1 MLQSIRFLPRLIL
14 LGLAALLL
22 GTAIG
27 RAEEFPPDPVF
38 TQIAANRDAYGQ
50 VVFIFGDSVVMLCN
64 LTEVDFS
71 AIKDNANDQ
80 AYMVSAMADLMRDQE
95 KIKGKGSDPLW
106 PMHSLASSMNYQF
119 AAAGLLD
126 TPDGGDTVPAAR
138 LAAAYGGALGQPFPQ
153 EVEARAAKLAALA
166 KDGVIRDGDVVILE
180 DAGFHGQD
188 PDAYEANWLALG
200 RAVLENVGAT
210 VIMCDMFDAIP
221 DGSIMGVP
229 AEAFRFEAL
238 FPSNVPEGKRSHNQ
252 ALRAAA
258 AKLAALPDSKGKV
271 VLLDLRPRMNAFKA
285 ALSSELGGE
294 AIMPEGIHPSPW
306 GVAFMG
312 REYLRAAGL
321 APQLTNPAPYVD
333 LLAVNAG
340 RLSQPSRPAP
350 ADKARPFIEA
360 WIVP

>member
-1 MLQSIRFLPRLIL
+1 MLQSVRVLPRLVV
-14 LGLAALLL
+14 LGLVTLLL
-22 GTAIG
+22 GAAVV
-27 RAEEFPPDPVF
+27 RAEDFPPDSVF
-38 TQIAANRDAYGQ
+38 KQIVANRDAYGR

-64 LTEVDFS
+64 LTEIDFS
-71 AIKDNANDQ
+71 AINEKTNDQ
-80 AYMVSAMADLMRDQE
+80 AYMVSAMAELMRNQE
-95 KIKGKGSDPLW
+95 QPKGKGTDPLW
-106 PMHSLASSMNYQF
+106 PMHSLASSLNFQF

-138 LAAAYGGALGQPFPQ
+138 LVAAYAGALGQPFPK
-153 EVEARAAKLAALA
+153 EVEVRAAQLAGLA

-188 PDAYEANWLALG
+188 PDAYEANWLVLG
-200 RAVLENVGAT
+200 RAVLENVGAV

-238 FPSNVPEGKRSHNQ
+238 FPSKVPEGKRSHNQ

-258 AKLAALPDSKGKV
+258 AKLAALPDSKGKL
-271 VLLDLRPRMNAFKA
+271 VLLDLRPRMDAFKA
-285 ALSSELGGE
+285 ALAAELGGE

-333 LLAVNAG
+333 MLAANAG
-340 RLSQPSRPAP
+340 RLSQPGRPAP

>member
-1 MLQSIRFLPRLIL
+1 MFQSVRFLPRLFL

-22 GTAIG
+22 GAAVG

-38 TQIAANRDAYGQ
+38 KQIAANRDAYGRA
-50 VVFIFGDSVVMLCN
+50 VFIFGDSVVMLCS

-71 AIKDNANDQ
+71 AIKENANDQ

-95 KIKGKGSDPLW
+95 KMKSQGTDPLW
-106 PMHSLASSMNYQF
+106 PMHSLASSMNFQF

-138 LAAAYGGALGQPFPQ
+138 LVAAYGGALGLPFAE
-153 EVEARAAKLAALA
+153 EVEVRAAHLAALA
-166 KDGVIRDGDVVILE
+166 KGGIIRDGDVVILE
-180 DAGFHGQD
+180 DAGFHGQN
-188 PDAYEANWLALG
+188 PDAYEANWLVLG

-210 VIMCDMFDAIP
+210 VVMCDMFDAIP

-238 FPSNVPEGKRSHNQ
+238 FPSKVAGGKRSHNQ
-252 ALRAAA
+252 ALRDAA
-258 AKLAALPDSKGKV
+258 AKLAVLPDSKGKL
-271 VLLDLRPRMNAFKA
+271 VLLDLRPRMDGFKA
-285 ALSSELGGE
+285 ALAAELGGE

-306 GVAFMG
+306 GVAFMS

-321 APQLTNPAPYVD
+321 APQLTNPTPYLD
-333 LLAVNAG
+333 MLAANAG
-340 RLSQPSRPAP
+340 RLSQPNRPVE
-350 ADKARPFIEA
+350 ADKARPFIDR
-360 WIVP
+360 WLLP

>member
-1 MLQSIRFLPRLIL
+1 MLQSVRFPSSLIP
-14 LGLAALLL
+14 LALACLLL
-22 GTAIG
+22 GTTVA
-27 RAEEFPPDPVF
+27 RAEEFPPDAVF
-38 TQIAANRDAYGQ
+38 KQIAANRDAYGR
-50 VVFIFGDSVVMLCN
+50 VVFIFGDSVVMLCS

-71 AIKDNANDQ
+71 AIKENANDQ

-95 KIKGKGSDPLW
+95 KPKGKGSDPLW
-106 PMHSLASSMNYQF
+106 PMHSLASSMNFQF

-138 LAAAYGGALGQPFPQ
+138 LVATYAGALGQPFPKDV
-153 EVEARAAKLAALA
+153 EVQAAHLAALA

-180 DAGFHGQD
+180 DAGFHGQN
-188 PDAYEANWLALG
+188 PDAYEANWLVLG
-200 RAVLENVGAT
+200 RAVLENVAAT
-210 VIMCDMFDAIP
+210 VVMCDMFDAIP

-238 FPSNVPEGKRSHNQ
+238 FPSKVPEGKRSHNQ

-258 AKLAALPDSKGKV
+258 AKLAALPDSKGKL
-271 VLLDLRPRMNAFKA
+271 VLLDLRSRMNAFKA
-285 ALSSELGGE
+285 ALAAELGGE

-306 GVAFMG
+306 GVAFMS
-312 REYLRAAGL
+312 REYLRVTGI
-321 APQLTNPAPYVD
+321 APQLTNPTPYVD
-333 LLAVNAG
+333 MLAVSAD
-340 RLSQPSRPAP
+340 RLSQPKRPAD